1 MAILKAI
8 GLQLFFHQLLATFL
22 VGRDEFS
29 DREEFFPVDFS
40 TMSVIPMIDDTIYRD
55 EVVNPK
61 FWGFQVFIYPIHGL
75 GFMRLRLSF
84 LLRKILIYH
93 FSLLPILEMANNIQR
108 AFQDID
114 LGVND
119 APFVLP
125 AAVIQQAAEENRFI
139 LVGRLVMPRR
149 QNLRAIVST
158 MPRN

>member
-1 MAILKAI
+1 MA
-8 GLQLFFHQLLATFL
+8 
-22 VGRDEFS
+22 D
-29 DREEFFPVDFS
+29 
-40 TMSVIPMIDDTIYRD
+40 
-55 EVVNPK
+55 
-61 FWGFQVFIYPIHGL
+61 
-75 GFMRLRLSF
+75 
-84 LLRKILIYH
+84 
-93 FSLLPILEMANNIQR
+93 NIQR